1 MMFSFL
7 VCFEFVWF
15 LVPDLKTRLHAR
27 LFGPGGPV
35 GLVGRWVVN
44 TKNSKGHTR
53 HNETD
58 KLGFIG
64 APSIT

>member
-27 LFGPGGPV
+27 LFDTMKRLLSPAFQM
-35 GLVGRWVVN
+35 
-44 TKNSKGHTR
+44 S
-53 HNETD
+53 
-58 KLGFIG
+58 
-64 APSIT
+64 